1 MALTV
6 LPLRLSQTK
15 FRLTILAMNRLIK
28 NFGTAVLA
36 AVTLSVAA
44 NALPIMPSS
53 GVLNTTRW
61 QGPETGQAAI
71 DAVILPI
78 IAPSTEVYKQD
89 VGGAESGSLAGSYQT
104 TFNADQ
110 SGGTIDYISGPIVS
124 PTAYLLVKDGAQNPG
139 WYLFNLTAL
148 GWNGTDD
155 LVLSG
160 FWPDQGSISHVSL
173 YGGSGGGQ
181 TGVPDGGSTVAL
193 LGLALA
199 AVAVARRKLA

>member
-1 MALTV
+1 MHAIN
-6 LPLRLSQTK
+6 K
-15 FRLTILAMNRLIK
+15 LIK

-36 AVTLSVAA
+36 VAALSVSA
-44 NALPIMPSS
+44 NALSISPGSEIDS
-53 GVLNTTRW
+53 
-61 QGPETGQAAI
+61 GPETGQAAI
-71 DAVILPI
+71 DAIILPL

-110 SGGTIDYISGPIVS
+110 SGGTVDYISGPIVN
-124 PTAYLLVKDGAQNPG
+124 PTAYLLVKDGAQDPG

-148 GWNGTDD
+148 GWNGTED

-160 FWPDQGSISHVSL
+160 FWPNQGSISHISL
-173 YGGSGGGQ
+173 YGGPGGGGQ

-199 AVAVARRKLA
+199 ALAVARRKLA